1 LWTNLALKKIP
12 GPRDNPTKTKIKS
25 MNTTTPFPII
35 SRALDY
41 QLIEPARLN
50 KFLAPFSVEL
60 AAGGISFPDHESA
73 NGSYYDSINAAL
85 ASPDRLPAPLRI
97 ALLTLEKAAAPDNAN
112 RLDDAIQRRI
122 RCVNLH
128 NRCPVDCALEL
139 WFGAPDELSQFQPQ
153 SSSSSSSSSP
163 SSTAPTVPKFEVQMA
178 SPARTSELEVQS
190 SSPAPSTINSEVL
203 PLTGLVAPK

>member
-25 MNTTTPFPII
+25 MNTTINLQPATFNLNPPPSSIHESTDPSIHLCADPFPAF

-139 WFGAPDELSQFQPQ
+139 WFRAPDELSQF
-153 SSSSSSSSSP
+153 
-163 SSTAPTVPKFEVQMA
+163 
-178 SPARTSELEVQS
+178 
-190 SSPAPSTINSEVL
+190 
-203 PLTGLVAPK
+203 